1 VFSAEHLM
9 AIALDTGRL
18 KDHMR
23 IVQFIEAEVFER
35 EKLDAILGRH
45 GLVDKWRRF
54 EQRFL
59 QP

>member
-1 VFSAEHLM
+1 M

-23 IVQFIEAEVFER
+23 IVQFIEADVFDQAM
-35 EKLDAILGRH
+35 LDAILRRH
-45 GLVDKWRRF
+45 ALVDKWRRF
-54 EQRFL
+54 EQKFL